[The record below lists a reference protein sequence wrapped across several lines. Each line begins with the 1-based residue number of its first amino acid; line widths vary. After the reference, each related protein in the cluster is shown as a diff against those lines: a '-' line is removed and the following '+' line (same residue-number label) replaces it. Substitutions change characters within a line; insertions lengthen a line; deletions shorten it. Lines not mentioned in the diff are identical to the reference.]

1 MAKSIRSDKPKYGN
15 KKRVINGVK
24 FDSELELYCYNLL
37 NMLGFSF
44 EFQKTIILQER
55 FRHKGK
61 WIRPITIIVDF
72 VVDHNELKIYI
83 DSKGMA
89 TEVSKLKYKMLKYA
103 LKEEENSDVVW
114 LHSKKEANQFLLKLK
129 EEKNDDKQSGIAW

>member
-1 MAKSIRSDKPKYGN
+1 MARVTKLPRNKYGN
-15 KKRVINGVK
+15 KKRVISGVK
-24 FDSELELYCYNLL
+24 FDSELELYCYNLIT
-37 NMLGFSF
+37 NLGFSF
-44 EFQKTIILQER
+44 EFQKTITLVER
-55 FRHKGK
+55 FQYKKK
-61 WIRPITIIVDF
+61 WIRPITMIVDF
-72 VVDHNELKIYI
+72 VVDHNGSKIYI

-129 EEKNDDKQSGIAW
+129 EEKNDDKQSFIAW